1 MPGAS
6 WGQADS
12 NLLMRFNDTANQATE
27 AEEQHGIDVAIA
39 VYEEALLEP
48 ENDDYGG
55 LHLRLGQLQTKAGRT
70 VLAAY
75 HFSKCVRDERV
86 DPLDRDVICKNGFKD
101 VTAALT
107 VVNLPFDSIM
117 TVVEPPQFAG
127 PFKSGNRLPKGIIRL
142 EVRAPGQ
149 QDEVFTIALNNDL
162 VWQGQ
167 TGLKKRRGPLVPD
180 EFLVQEEPVEPTP
193 KKKETKVEPVKVENT
208 SNAIRWPSYLT
219 AALGAGLVGAGIGV
233 GIDNRSYLDGIR
245 EREKNGWCAVHYC
258 LRDFNTAKD
267 RAQLADG
274 LWIGGAV
281 TMATSLVLW
290 FLLDGETEAQ

>member
-1 MPGAS
+1 
-6 WGQADS
+6 
-12 NLLMRFNDTANQATE
+12 MRFNDTANQATD
-27 AEEQHGIDVAIA
+27 AEEKHGIDVAIA

-86 DPLDRDVICKNGFKD
+86 DSLDRDVICKNGFQA
-101 VTAALT
+101 VTAELT
-107 VVNLPFDSIM
+107 VVNLPFDSVM

-127 PFKSGNRLPKGIIRL
+127 PFKSGNRLPRGIIRL

-149 QDEVFTIALNNDL
+149 QDEVFTIALNDDL
-162 VWQGQ
+162 VWQGK

-180 EFLVQEEPVEPTP
+180 DFLVQDEPKEPSR
-193 KKKETKVEPVKVENT
+193 KEQEIALEPVKIEPT
-208 SNAIRWPSYLT
+208 SKGIRWPSYLT
-219 AALGAGLVGAGIGV
+219 AALGVGLVGAGIGV
-233 GIDNRSYLDGIR
+233 GIDNRNYLDGIR
-245 EREKNGWCAVHYC
+245 EREQSGWCAVHYC

-290 FLLDGETEAQ
+290 FLLDGEGEDQ